1 MKDMIGT
8 VRLLSVNTSPARP
21 LMAGGR
27 RVLSGIGKRAVP
39 GPVGVGLLGLD
50 GDEQADPS
58 VHGGLDKAVYA
69 YPMEHYAYWQQQ
81 RRAHGVSLFDE
92 ALPPGFAGENLTLQ
106 GLLEDQVWVGDE
118 LHVGGVVLRVTE
130 PRQPCF
136 KFSAVMGYPEA
147 ARDMLP
153 KARCGFYL
161 AVVCPGPV
169 HPGDRCTLV
178 PGRRALGLPE
188 AFAAKRAKHLR

>member
-1 MKDMIGT
+1 MIGT

-81 RRAHGVSLFDE
+81 RRASQHRWSSRNPCVKNWFWWIAPNCAIWQRTW
-92 ALPPGFAGENLTLQ
+92 AL
-106 GLLEDQVWVGDE
+106 
-118 LHVGGVVLRVTE
+118 
-130 PRQPCF
+130 
-136 KFSAVMGYPEA
+136 S
-147 ARDMLP
+147 
-153 KARCGFYL
+153 
-161 AVVCPGPV
+161 
-169 HPGDRCTLV
+169 
-178 PGRRALGLPE
+178 
-188 AFAAKRAKHLR
+188 